1 MSAANPTDGLKLAE
15 HFLRM
20 LTKTLR
26 DRTLYPKNHPQLI
39 KTMEQLGEVLP
50 ALFQECDKRTFAF
63 IEDQIYIDDCLM
75 TTLDQ
80 GPSDIIRIFHDRLI
94 EILILREGLTL
105 PEISSL
111 VDFLSS
117 PFNPEEG
124 TFSFQSLHIELG
136 KLGLDQSKEN
146 TQTPLTKDL
155 EFAIS
160 KSVLNTSKFSEESR
174 ALRDIY
180 MDWNTA
186 QDVLMDNVNGIMQG
200 LERALFNNFNSFIP
214 FIELKSY
221 DEYTHVHAINL
232 SILTMAQAQSLGFS
246 KEAIHAF
253 GMGALLHD
261 VGKTQVSVK
270 VLHKDGKLTDEEFA
284 EMQRHPL
291 EGAMLLLQY
300 PEVPKIAAIVAYE
313 HHLKYNCKG
322 YPTMKQERPQHIA
335 SRLTAISD
343 QFDAMRSN
351 RPYRAAMEAEKIIG
365 IMQENKGTDLDPILV
380 DHFIGFI
387 KSRRVM

>member
-1 MSAANPTDGLKLAE
+1 MDGIKPAE
-15 HFLRM
+15 QFLRI

-39 KTMEQLGEVLP
+39 KTMEHFKEGFQT
-50 ALFQECDKRTFAF
+50 LFQEEDKRTFAF

-75 TTLDQ
+75 TSNDKS
-80 GPSDIIRIFHDRLI
+80 PSDINRIFHEHMV
-94 EILILREGLTL
+94 EILILRKGLPLT
-105 PEISSL
+105 EISSL
-111 VDFLSS
+111 LEFLSS
-117 PFNPEEG
+117 PIDPESG
-124 TFSFQSLHIELG
+124 TTPFQSPHIEMGQLTVDSG
-136 KLGLDQSKEN
+136 KET
-146 TQTPLTKDL
+146 TQNPLMKDL
-155 EFAIS
+155 GFAIS
-160 KSVLNTSKFSEESR
+160 KSTLNAAKFSEESS

-180 MDWNTA
+180 MDWDMA
-186 QDVLMDNVNGIMQG
+186 QDVLVKSVNGIMQS
-200 LERALFNNFNSFIP
+200 LEKALFQNFNSFIP
-214 FIELKSY
+214 FKELKSY

-284 EMQRHPL
+284 EMQKHPL
-291 EGAMLLLQY
+291 EGAMLLLRY

-313 HHLKYNCKG
+313 HHLKYNCTG

-365 IMQENKGTDLDPILV
+365 IMQKNKGTDLDPILV
-380 DHFIGFI
+380 DHFVGFI